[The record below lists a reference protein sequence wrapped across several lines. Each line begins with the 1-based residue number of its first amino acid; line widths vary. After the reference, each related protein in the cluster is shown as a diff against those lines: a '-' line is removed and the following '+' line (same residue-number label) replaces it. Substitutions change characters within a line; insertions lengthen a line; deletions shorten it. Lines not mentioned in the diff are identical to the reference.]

1 MMTSTK
7 GLDPKGLTYLEGEG
21 FPRGLIDA
29 MVALK
34 KDCAEQIFVIDN
46 SEPMNQPDGHILSK
60 TNTSDG
66 NKLCFEKATRWEE
79 LKMCVKSHIQIAG
92 ALKIPASFRLLNTAT
107 DGAHVD
113 GQEFSIGQGKGGVYD
128 VDTEVQTAL
137 EIMDKIKPHSRSP
150 LTKSILQLLRDIESR
165 KEEIKK
171 RGKHVSVVLC
181 TDGVP
186 SDSTREF
193 LVDQLKKI
201 LGESLPVHMVVRLC
215 TDEPSVVDFY
225 NDLDKDLNIRLD
237 VLDDFQG
244 EALEICKINP
254 WLTYSLPLHRAR
266 EMGFNSPCLDN
277 LDEGPLSKTDQKELC
292 DLLFGKDKM
301 YLSPSPELDP
311 EGFLDHVK
319 TLQQDQ
325 TEQWV
330 RTINQSE
337 QHRQCGAFVC
347 TDKHANNQSFL
358 RHYRQDPIMEETKPW
373 IDVDLVKNPKEKM
386 AKMRRITQKKK
397 GKWFAGVL
405 GIKR

>member
-60 TNTSDG
+60 TKSDG

-165 KEEIKK
+165 KEELKK

-325 TEQWV
+325 TEQW
-330 RTINQSE
+330 
-337 QHRQCGAFVC
+337 
-347 TDKHANNQSFL
+347 
-358 RHYRQDPIMEETKPW
+358 DPIMEETKPW